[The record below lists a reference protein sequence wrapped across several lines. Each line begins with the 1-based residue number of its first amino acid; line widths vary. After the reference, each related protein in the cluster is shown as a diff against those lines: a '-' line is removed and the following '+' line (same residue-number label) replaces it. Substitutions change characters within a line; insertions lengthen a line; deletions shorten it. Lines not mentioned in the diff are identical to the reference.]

1 MHHGRDLEPYP
12 GPCHELLVVRPQPH
26 PRVLRR
32 EVCAEFAL
40 VPGHLDVALG
50 DAALVIAAAA
60 VWGEELLFVLTG
72 RQPVGAVMG
81 PERRA
86 EKNWVLLLRLCHFAV

>member
-1 MHHGRDLEPYP
+1 M
-12 GPCHELLVVRPQPH
+12 
-26 PRVLRR
+26 
-32 EVCAEFAL
+32 
-40 VPGHLDVALG
+40 
-50 DAALVIAAAA
+50 IAAAA